1 LKTLIASASL
11 LLLLASFSARAQ
23 VVLDG
28 SLGPSGSVPLVGGEY
43 AITDDLGRYSGNG
56 ENLFQSFGGDVGVGK
71 SGFDL
76 PIRIW

>member
-1 LKTLIASASL
+1 MKTLIASASL
-11 LLLLASFSARAQ
+11 LILASLPARAQ

-28 SLGPSGSVPLVGGEY
+28 SLGPSGSVPLVDGEY
-43 AITDDLGRYSGNG
+43 AVTDDLGRYSGNG